1 MFNRFQMQPCLS
13 DDLSFLMPRT
23 GVDSLPLELR
33 ELIDQQ
39 SDTPGLAAEESAAA
53 DSDWPVS
60 IFIPER
66 YEENYSYPLVIWFHE
81 EGGNED
87 DIETVMHSIS
97 SQNYCGL
104 ALRGNQRLR
113 GRDSFGWNHDSL
125 NFGEVPLARLVN
137 ITTRRLRRAFHIHSE
152 RIFVAGAQAGADVA
166 LLLLLRHSEWF
177 AGGIL
182 IDPTCGAEHRDGIF
196 PGDLRGKHVLQTVS
210 RSASNA
216 TLANNVEAVRLM
228 RSAGVK
234 LDVRMSESP
243 MNPYGPDVRFID
255 HWLLS
260 RISQVTYV

>member
-1 MFNRFQMQPCLS
+1 MFNRVQMHPCLS
-13 DDLSFLMPRT
+13 NDLSFLTPQL
-23 GVDSLPLELR
+23 GVDSLPLELQ
-33 ELIDQQ
+33 ELIDLQTD
-39 SDTPGLAAEESAAA
+39 SPEILAEESAAA
-53 DSDWPVS
+53 ESDWPVS

-81 EGGNED
+81 AGGNED

-97 SQNYCGL
+97 PQNYCGL
-104 ALRGNQRLR
+104 ALRGNRR
-113 GRDSFGWNHDSL
+113 MSGRDSFEWNHDSL
-125 NFGEVPLARLVN
+125 SFGEVPLARLVN

-166 LLLLLRHSEWF
+166 LQLLLQHSDWF
-177 AGGIL
+177 AGAIL
-182 IDPTCGAEHRDGIF
+182 LDPTCDPEHMHGVF

-210 RSASNA
+210 RNASNE
-216 TLANNVEAVRLM
+216 TLARNVEAVRLL

-243 MNPYGPDVRFID
+243 LNPYGPDVRFID

-260 RISQVTYV
+260 RISQAAFV